1 MIRDI
6 SKIPF
11 LSASDLGKSREH
23 MHFRNGKLTKN
34 PPQDKESEI
43 FCSIEMRDGT
53 RQSLWM
59 HRTRRI
65 NEIFDALFQD
75 HRFNQHIQFI
85 EWDDRI
91 NCRCQDGIYISE
103 INFFMTKEEF
113 EDFRKTITPYD
124 EVIAKYEEAGG
135 TYEQHRNHKK
145 STRRSYYKR

>member
-1 MIRDI
+1 MIKDI
-6 SKIPF
+6 DKVPF
-11 LSASDLGKSREH
+11 FLASDLGKAREH

-34 PPQDKESEI
+34 PPQDKANEI

-59 HRTRRI
+59 RRTEKV
-65 NEIFDALFQD
+65 NEIFNYLFQD

-103 INFFMTKEEF
+103 LSFFMTKKEF
-113 EDFRKTITPYD
+113 EKFRNSIMPYD
-124 EVIAKYEEAGG
+124 EVMAKY
-135 TYEQHRNHKK
+135 NV
-145 STRRSYYKR
+145 

>member
-34 PPQDKESEI
+34 PPQDKANEI

-59 HRTRRI
+59 RRTEKL
-65 NEIFDALFQD
+65 NEIFDSLFQE

-85 EWDDRI
+85 EWDDKIRCRI
-91 NCRCQDGIYISE
+91 CDGIYISE
-103 INFFMTKEEF
+103 RHYFMTKEEF
-113 EDFRKTITPYD
+113 AKFRATIVPYD
-124 EVIAKYEEAGG
+124 EVMAKYEV
-135 TYEQHRNHKK
+135 
-145 STRRSYYKR
+145 